1 MTYQSIDVPDPSP
14 ANNARPRG
22 WLTAVLRPAG
32 TVDGAFAA
40 AIGRSLA
47 DLSATAD
54 MVVVD
59 LDAAQLPDAEAF
71 VDLLRLPGAAWQVP
85 ASASS
90 SSTFRMRWGMPST
103 WPMCPRPWPP
113 PFLHDPATRKRLDH
127 HRSQPHLADA
137 RSLPSDQSPPT
148 NRGSVVSDWA
158 IERGAASQQ

>member
-71 VDLLRLPGAAWQVP
+71 VDLLRLPAGRLASSGKCLLLLNVPDALEHAVHMAAVP
-85 ASASS
+85 AAVAAAVL
-90 SSTFRMRWGMPST
+90 T
-103 WPMCPRPWPP
+103 RPGYAETVRPP
-113 PFLHDPATRKRLDH
+113 PVAATL
-127 HRSQPHLADA
+127 
-137 RSLPSDQSPPT
+137 
-148 NRGSVVSDWA
+148 G
-158 IERGAASQQ
+158 